1 MNKAKYVR
9 SYKKKQI
16 TTYLQMSLYT
26 NERTQFFHTHIPKN
40 NEIMKKY
47 DLLDEY
53 IRYNEHSLN
62 ESYFLPRS
70 NKFLEKKYLL
80 K

>member
-40 NEIMKKY
+40 NEIMKKNTIFSSF
-47 DLLDEY
+47 EQ
-53 IRYNEHSLN
+53 ISR
-62 ESYFLPRS
+62 
-70 NKFLEKKYLL
+70 K
-80 K
+80 